1 MATNYCPGCGQANVT
16 VGLNSVLMETAPRF
30 RFHACG
36 IGGPGS
42 AERES

>member
-1 MATNYCPGCGQANVT
+1 MTHHCPSCGRADVR
-16 VGLNSVLMETAPRF
+16 VGLNSVLMETAPVV

-42 AERES
+42 APV